1 MNFCTYFDSNY
12 LLRFLCLY
20 DSIKKFNF
28 EFKFY
33 VLALDDYVVNFFN
46 DNSLENVVLIKLDS
60 LEKEFP
66 DLLKAKYNRN
76 VIEYYFTLSPFLPL
90 YIRKKFS
97 ITILSYF
104 DSDFYFFKDPKKSI
118 LKNTFENSVVLIK
131 QNSNPKYGYYNMGW
145 IDYNFSYN
153 ETEEILNVWS
163 EQCLEWCKDI
173 AVDNKYADQKYLDT
187 WVLNLKYIKILSPNY
202 SCLSPWDKNVII
214 ENNLNSMIAYHF
226 HGFEIYKKNFTT
238 GFYRYNKNVSRIII
252 EKVYLP
258 YIKNIEKFST
268 KYHVITGNI
277 RNKTIYKK
285 LFFFTRKIHS
295 SLKKNFFRDY
305 HKYK

>member
-20 DSIKKFNF
+20 DSINKFNF

-46 DNSLENVVLIKLDS
+46 DNSFENIVLIKLDI
-60 LEKEFP
+60 LEREFP
-66 DLLKAKYNRN
+66 DLLKAKNNRN
-76 VIEYYFTLSPFLPL
+76 LIEYYFTLSPFLPL

-97 ITILSYF
+97 ITILSYL
-104 DSDFYFFKDPKKSI
+104 DSDFYFFKDPKKII
-118 LKNTFENSVVLIK
+118 LKNTFENSVILIK

-145 IDYNFSYN
+145 IDYNFSFD

-163 EQCLEWCKDI
+163 QQCLEWCEDI

-187 WVLNLKYIKILSPNY
+187 WVLNLKYMKILSPNY
-202 SCLSPWDKNVII
+202 SCLSPWDNNVII
-214 ENNLNSMIAYHF
+214 EKNLNSMIAYHF
-226 HGFEIYKKNFTT
+226 HGFEIYGKILTT
-238 GFYRYNKNVSRIII
+238 GFHRYNKSASSIII

-258 YIKNIEKFST
+258 YIKNIENILT
-268 KYHVITGNI
+268 KYHITPGNI
-277 RNKTIYKK
+277 RNKTKYKR
-285 LFFFTRKIHS
+285 LFFLIRKIYS
-295 SLKKNFFRDY
+295 SFKKKFFQDY
-305 HKYK
+305 YKYK

>member
-12 LLRFLCLY
+12 LLKFLCLY

-33 VLALDDYVVNFFN
+33 VLALDDRVVNFFN
-46 DNSLENVVLIKLDS
+46 DNSFENVVLIKLDS

-66 DLLKAKYNRN
+66 DLLKAKNNRSL
-76 VIEYYFTLSPFLPL
+76 IEYYFTLSPFLPL

-104 DSDFYFFKDPKKSI
+104 DSDFYFFKDPTKSI
-118 LKNTFENSVVLIK
+118 LKNTFESSVVLIK

-163 EQCLEWCKDI
+163 KQCLEWCKDI
-173 AVDNKYADQKYLDT
+173 AVDNKYADQKYLDS

-202 SCLSPWDKNVII
+202 SCLSPWDNNIVI

-226 HGFEIYKKNFTT
+226 HGFEIYRKIFTT
-238 GFYRYNKNVSRIII
+238 GFHRYNKNVSRIII

-258 YIKNIEKFST
+258 YIENVENFST

-277 RNKTIYKK
+277 RNKTNYKQ
-285 LFFFTRKIHS
+285 LFFFIRKIYS
-295 SLKKNFFRDY
+295 SFKKIFFRDY
-305 HKYK
+305 QKYK